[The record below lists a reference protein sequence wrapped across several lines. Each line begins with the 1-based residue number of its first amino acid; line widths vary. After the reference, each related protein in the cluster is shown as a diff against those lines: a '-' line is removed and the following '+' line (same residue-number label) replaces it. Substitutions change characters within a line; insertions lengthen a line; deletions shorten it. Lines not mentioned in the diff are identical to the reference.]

1 MESASSGILAG
12 INMANRLAGKAPLE
26 LPDFT
31 MMGAL
36 SKYISNESVT
46 DFQPMGANFGILPPL
61 DEKIRDKKLRYEA
74 LAKRSLDFFNE
85 RFGEDET

>member
-12 INMANRLAGKAPLE
+12 INMANRLEGKAPRN
-26 LPDFT
+26 LPNFT

-36 SKYISNESVT
+36 SKYISNESVL
-46 DFQPMGANFGILPPL
+46 DFQPMGANFGILPAL

-74 LAKRSLDFFNE
+74 LAKRSLDYFDE
-85 RFGEDET
+85 RFGENET